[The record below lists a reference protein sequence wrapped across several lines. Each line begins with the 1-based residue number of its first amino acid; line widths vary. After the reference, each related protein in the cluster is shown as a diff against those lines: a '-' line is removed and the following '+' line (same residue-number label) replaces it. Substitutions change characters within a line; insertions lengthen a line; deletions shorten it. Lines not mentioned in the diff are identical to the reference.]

1 MTSITPG
8 LILGRAGFFLSDAY
22 ERGELAEFVSSPHN
36 PSYRTSSV
44 NPHKHGLLGVIMN
57 HFFPLACALGLLAS
71 CSDGVPTSISEDE
84 KPTVVVYSPSTGN
97 IPVPNDILFAGSIDG
112 TLNIPTTE
120 GAVDLGNPVEA
131 LNALD
136 GWSTVAP
143 FPLTFSRPIDLGT
156 VVLGSTLRVFEVTAD
171 TSVVPVGGPVTGIV
185 GEVMAL
191 DIALSAGDP
200 SGATV
205 ELRPNAPLKPGTAYM
220 VVATNGILDSV
231 GNAVG
236 RDVEYAIVAD
246 EGTLAGNH
254 PLAAL
259 DFLIDLMHQVAAAAG
274 IPSESIVVAYS
285 FTTQTI
291 WTRAEVAVDTV
302 VAAATI
308 AIGGEASLIDL
319 YGGVL
324 MPPFVDFTGAFDGG
338 GAPIT
343 EVPAAVAREFTDTG
357 LIGTEVATIYA
368 SWGAGNGR
376 VYVGSIEVPSFSAV
390 GSGAAQDA
398 GPLTRPWESRFP
410 AFDGTRNLSWMNPI
424 PKFQDM
430 ERIPVLVIVPDG
442 LVLNDAPVSIFVHG
456 ITSSRAAL
464 LGVADALSN
473 AGRVGIAIDL
483 PLHGLVEGAGDLL
496 TGALAQI
503 GAEAIVGYDDGLTP
517 GTVRERTFGLDFAG
531 GGAFGTEPDGAEDSS
546 GSHFLNLAYLLSAK
560 ANIMQSVADLTA
572 LRGLLSE
579 IDLDGGGGG
588 DLSASDVAFIGHS
601 LGAMVL
607 IPTLAIHHG
616 ILSIIPAGS
625 PAPASFMAPGGG
637 VAKLLQGSMVY
648 GPVVDGTLALQ
659 GVLPGTPEYEAFY
672 FLSQAVVD
680 GVDSINFASLL
691 VGTEFSNM
699 TPIHLIEVVGGGL
712 ANTAGGPDTMP
723 TLPDLVVPNSVV
735 GAPLS
740 GTDPLVAA
748 MGLTQV
754 TSSNTPFT
762 GNPGV
767 EPAQGAVNFLKGKHS
782 SLVVPPWA
790 GLGSEPF
797 WYDFLTGLLIFQE
810 MSAQSANFSG
820 SDPAIT
826 VGVAASNEGVI
837 Q

>member
-1 MTSITPG
+1 
-8 LILGRAGFFLSDAY
+8 
-22 ERGELAEFVSSPHN
+22 
-36 PSYRTSSV
+36 
-44 NPHKHGLLGVIMN
+44 MN

-97 IPVPNDILFAGSIDG
+97 LPTPNDILFAGSLDG

-156 VVLGSTLRVFEVTAD
+156 VVLGSTLRVFEVTTD

-220 VVATNGILDSV
+220 VLATNGILDSA

-236 RDVEYAIVAD
+236 RDAEYAIVAD

-254 PLAAL
+254 PLAPL

-291 WTRAEVAVDTV
+291 GTRAGIAVGPV

-308 AIGGEASLIDL
+308 AIGGEVGLINL
-319 YGGVL
+319 YGGAL
-324 MPPFVDFTGAFDGG
+324 MPPFVDFTGAFDGDDE
-338 GAPIT
+338 PIT
-343 EVPAAVAREFTDTG
+343 EVPAAVAGEFTDRGSAFDLDSIYTG
-357 LIGTEVATIYA
+357 GSGWAGT
-368 SWGAGNGR
+368 GQ
-376 VYVGSIEVPSFSAV
+376 VYIGSIEIPSYSAI
-390 GSGAAQDA
+390 GNGDPQDR
-398 GPLTRPWESRFP
+398 GPLELPWEARFP
-410 AFDGTRNLSWMNPI
+410 AHDGTRNLSWLNPI
-424 PKFQDM
+424 PRFRGTVK
-430 ERIPVLVIVPDG
+430 IPVLAIVPNDV
-442 LVLNDAPVSIFVHG
+442 VLGDAPVAIFVHG

-464 LGVADALSN
+464 LGVANELAT

-483 PLHGLVEGAGDLL
+483 PLHGLVS
-496 TGALAQI
+496 GALDLGPDTLDQI
-503 GAEAIVGYDDGLTP
+503 GAGSSLPLGSVS
-517 GTVRERTFGLDFAG
+517 ERTFGLDLVGAG
-531 GGAFGTEPDGAEDSS
+531 EFGTEPDGAEDSS

-560 ANIMQSVADLTA
+560 ANMMQSVADLTA
-572 LRGLLSE
+572 LRELLPM
-579 IDLDGGGGG
+579 IDLDGGGAG

-601 LGAMVL
+601 LGAMVS
-607 IPTLAIHHG
+607 IPTLAIQHG
-616 ILSIIPAGS
+616 ILGIT
-625 PAPASFMAPGGG
+625 PAPVSLMAPGGG
-637 VAKLLQGSMVY
+637 IAKLLQGSVAY
-648 GPVVDGTLALQ
+648 GPVVDGSLALQ
-659 GVLPGTPEYEAFY
+659 GVLPGTPEYESFY
-672 FLSQAVVD
+672 FAAQSVVD
-680 GVDSINFASLL
+680 GVDPINFAGLL
-691 VGTEFSNM
+691 VGTEFSSM

-712 ANTAGGPDTMP
+712 ADTIEGPITTETP
-723 TLPDLVVPNSVV
+723 EDLVVPNSVV

-740 GTDPLVAA
+740 GTDPLVTA

-754 TSSNTPFT
+754 TSANTPLM
-762 GNPGV
+762 GIPEV
-767 EPAQGAVNFLKGKHS
+767 APAQGFVKYLKGKHS
-782 SLVVPPWA
+782 SLIVPPWEA
-790 GLGSEPF
+790 LASEPF
-797 WYDFLTGLLIFQE
+797 WYDILTGLLIFQE
-810 MSAQSANFSG
+810 MSSTAANFSG
-820 SDPAIT
+820 SDPEIS
-826 VGVAASNEGVI
+826 VGVAASSGGVI

>member
-1 MTSITPG
+1 
-8 LILGRAGFFLSDAY
+8 
-22 ERGELAEFVSSPHN
+22 
-36 PSYRTSSV
+36 
-44 NPHKHGLLGVIMN
+44 MN

-156 VVLGSTLRVFEVTAD
+156 VLLGSTLRVFEVTAD

-205 ELRPNAPLKPGTAYM
+205 ELRPNAPFKPGTAYM

-291 WTRAEVAVDTV
+291 GTRAGYAMDPV
-302 VAAATI
+302 VAAARI
-308 AIGGEASLIDL
+308 AIGGEAGLINL
-319 YGGVL
+319 YGVKH
-324 MPPFVDFTGAFDGG
+324 PPQFVDFTGAFDGG

-343 EVPAAVAREFTDTG
+343 EVPAAVAGEFTDRGSAFDLDTLYTG
-357 LIGTEVATIYA
+357 GFGWAGIGQ
-368 SWGAGNGR
+368 
-376 VYVGSIEVPSFSAV
+376 VYIGSIEIPSYSAI
-390 GSGAAQDA
+390 GNGDPQDR
-398 GPLTRPWESRFP
+398 GPLEVPWEARFP
-410 AFDGTRNLSWMNPI
+410 AHDGTRNLSWLNPI
-424 PKFQDM
+424 PRFRGTVK
-430 ERIPVLVIVPDG
+430 IPVLAVVPNDV
-442 LVLNDAPVSIFVHG
+442 VLGDAPVAIFVHG

-464 LGVADALSN
+464 LGVANELAT

-483 PLHGLVEGAGDLL
+483 PLHGLVSGASDL
-496 TGALAQI
+496 GPDALDQI
-503 GAEAIVGYDDGLTP
+503 GAGASMPLGSVS
-517 GTVRERTFGLDFAG
+517 ERTFGLDIDS
-531 GGAFGTEPDGAEDSS
+531 DGEDSS

-572 LRGLLSE
+572 LRELLPE
-579 IDLDGGGGG
+579 IDLDGGGAG
-588 DLSASDVAFIGHS
+588 DLSGSDVAFIGHS
-601 LGAMVL
+601 LGAMVS
-607 IPTLAIHHG
+607 IPALAIQHG
-616 ILSIIPAGS
+616 ILGIT
-625 PAPASFMAPGGG
+625 PAPVSLMAPGGG
-637 VAKLLQGSMVY
+637 IAKLLQGSVAF
-648 GPVVDGTLALQ
+648 GPMVDGVLELQ
-659 GVLPGTPEYEAFY
+659 GVLPGTPEYESFY
-672 FLSQAVVD
+672 FASQSVVD
-680 GVDSINFASLL
+680 GVDPINFASLL

-712 ANTAGGPDTMP
+712 ADTRAGPMTIETP
-723 TLPDLVVPNSVV
+723 EDLVVPISVV
-735 GAPLS
+735 SAPLS
-740 GTDPLVAA
+740 GTEPLVVA

-762 GNPGV
+762 GTPEV
-767 EPAQGAVNFLKGKHS
+767 APAQGFVKYLKGKHS
-782 SLVVPPWA
+782 SLIVPPLSPYDIE
-790 GLGSEPF
+790 GF
-797 WYDFLTGLLIFQE
+797 WYDDPRGGFIPVGYIIREE
-810 MSAQSANFSG
+810 MSSTVANFSG

-826 VGVAASNEGVI
+826 VGVAASNGGVI